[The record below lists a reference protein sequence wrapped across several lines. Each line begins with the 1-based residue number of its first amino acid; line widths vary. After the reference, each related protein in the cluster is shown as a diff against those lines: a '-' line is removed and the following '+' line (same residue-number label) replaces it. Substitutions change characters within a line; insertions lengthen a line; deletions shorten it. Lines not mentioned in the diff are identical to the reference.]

1 MSRSLRDSPP
11 RAMSKARSRSDKTP
25 QTPRCCGCKE
35 RDVQIDALRNENH
48 ALLLEVEELR
58 ARAMQLTEALQ
69 GQETDVKTLLSQD
82 EHLKAE
88 NDQLK
93 AQTAEL
99 LQELERTKAQLLGC
113 QGSPD
118 VGCCHS
124 PSIQLQLQEIS
135 RERNEFAAANRQLA
149 EELAELQ
156 RLLQDQTSSRAMEA
170 ETNARLKVQLQ
181 ELQSLRCNAE
191 RQLREYGSPSRR
203 SLPSHSPCCASPSV
217 ADPGCI
223 LLKQKIREL
232 ELQANKSTNALAEKD
247 AELVH
252 LRELLRTFSTAAL
265 HWEGR
270 SAEKEGCAGEGGERE
285 CSRISDSCPGS
296 KSPGMGSKPLSTKA
310 VLLPQLQ
317 RVLES
322 MGGENNILIAENV
335 RLLHEN
341 GQLSTLVHELTS
353 QVASLQVFRD
363 EAREVQQRLEAEKGN
378 TIRLK
383 SLEAELSAAHLSISE
398 LGTELSTARKEVS
411 QLQYDTAHREQ
422 LASSLQARLVEADG
436 ELRLTLE
443 KLNNATRAASGEAQ
457 KQNAIFVELKSQLI
471 SHVTCFH
478 EELKQVLCQLA
489 GLVPRLSDSLE
500 KYALVGARASIDQ
513 ALHIAHG
520 FLRCIQGLST
530 EMFYTGEEDVV
541 SRGLLQQVAVSEQRC
556 SQHAAE
562 NCRLIEALK
571 STDRKVTEASE
582 HLNCLQ
588 SENLSLRSMVQQ
600 SGQEVLSLRAYAGRT
615 EIANNQLE
623 TTVGLLSGEN
633 GFLKAQY
640 QQLLCSSQDTRYQEA
655 FRLQQEISGMANTI
669 RQTQLQV
676 QERDLTI
683 QNLKHQIDQL
693 TEEAAKVRAEF
704 VAVRGTCSTE
714 TARLLEEI
722 MTCRTE
728 LQQARSG
735 QEVKSGE
742 VIRLQQEIS
751 TLQGGFAEK
760 QLLLQNL
767 DLASE
772 KLKQDRE
779 RCLEESIKLQA
790 QLSSVVSSAEVES
803 FRLKSE
809 LKASALQVE
818 RLSQCQRDAEKEV
831 VRVQQELTSALIS
844 VKDRDSEIAALK
856 LERDRCSNESAKL
869 HGELSSL
876 RGSLVENERLKDEI
890 RACADQLE
898 QAREEESA
906 EAIRLQN
913 EIVRL
918 TSEIRD
924 AQVQLQTREKAY
936 DMLQRDLEL
945 CREESDKLRVEVQ
958 TVRSAASTEASSLK
972 SELKAC
978 VVQLERL
985 TLEGQGKRDEVIRMQ
1000 QEMSSLSLSVQERD
1014 LVLQK
1019 LKQSRDQGFED
1030 SAKLRAELAAVRGT
1044 TLTENARL
1052 KEELKACALQLEQ
1065 ARKGQQDKT
1074 GEVIRLTQEIS
1085 SLRTGIQEAELFARN
1100 RDVQYDQVEQSSRRC
1115 LEDCAKLQAEIAS
1128 ARSSANAETI
1138 QLKNELD
1145 ACVIQLEQATKL
1157 YHEKYEEAFRM
1168 QEEMSAIRTTLQ
1180 DREAT
1185 FSALLQERDSLLEQ
1199 LTQLQ
1204 GELVRVRDAAFV
1216 ETGQQKEEIKGFM
1229 HQLEQVTRALAE
1241 LHSQCSQTGWR
1252 GQRAAQD
1259 PHLLEMQAGIR
1270 SLSEQLQR
1278 SRDELA
1284 ARIAD
1289 NTNVSVQVQ
1298 TTPCQVAVF
1307 DERQYQQ
1314 VPESARR
1321 SMKEQELGYLRE
1333 QLNLTRAELHA
1344 ARGQKNFYLQEGSSR
1359 VTARPPQLHR
1369 PMDTRDSVSFGTG
1382 RVVEIVRPVEP
1393 GTR

>member
-640 QQLLCSSQDTRYQEA
+640 QQLLRSSQDARCQEVS
-655 FRLQQEISGMANTI
+655 RLQQEISRMANTI

-676 QERDLTI
+676 QERDLSI
-683 QNLKHQIDQL
+683 QNLKQQRDQL
-693 TEEAAKVRAEF
+693 TEEAGKVCAELAAIRAAAYQEST
-704 VAVRGTCSTE
+704 RLKEELKLSTE
-714 TARLLEEI
+714 
-722 MTCRTE
+722 E
-728 LQQARSG
+728 LQQSRSDL
-735 QEVKSGE
+735 EAKSEE

-751 TLQGGFAEK
+751 TLTVTLRQA
-760 QLLLQNL
+760 QLQAQ
-767 DLASE
+767 DREMVFE

-779 RCLEESIKLQA
+779 QCL
-790 QLSSVVSSAEVES
+790 
-803 FRLKSE
+803 
-809 LKASALQVE
+809 
-818 RLSQCQRDAEKEV
+818 D
-831 VRVQQELTSALIS
+831 
-844 VKDRDSEIAALK
+844 
-856 LERDRCSNESAKL
+856 ESAKVR
-869 HGELSSL
+869 GELAS
-876 RGSLVENERLKDEI
+876 V
-890 RACADQLE
+890 RA
-898 QAREEESA
+898 
-906 EAIRLQN
+906 
-913 EIVRL
+913 
-918 TSEIRD
+918 
-924 AQVQLQTREKAY
+924 
-936 DMLQRDLEL
+936 
-945 CREESDKLRVEVQ
+945 
-958 TVRSAASTEASSLK
+958 AANTET
-972 SELKAC
+972 C
-978 VVQLERL
+978 
-985 TLEGQGKRDEVIRMQ
+985 
-1000 QEMSSLSLSVQERD
+1000 
-1014 LVLQK
+1014 
-1019 LKQSRDQGFED
+1019 
-1030 SAKLRAELAAVRGT
+1030 
-1044 TLTENARL
+1044 RL
-1052 KEELKACALQLEQ
+1052 KEELKAYANQLEQARSEQQAKSEEVIRLQQEVTTLTVSIRQAQLQAQDREVAFEKLKQDREQCAQESAKIRSECSKLRAELATVSGAALTENSHLKEELRCCSGQLEQATKCQQEKHKEVVRLQQEISAMTLTAQEREMALEKVKEARDQSFEENSQLRSEFARSSGCVQSENCRLKEQLSCCGLKFEETTKSLRLKVEESSRLQEEACKLNLALRQAQLQAQDRDLALEKMKLDRDQWLDECARLRADCSKLRAEVSSVSGAALSENVRLKDALKACAFQLEQ
-1065 ARKGQQDKT
+1065 ARKG
-1074 GEVIRLTQEIS
+1074 
-1085 SLRTGIQEAELFARN
+1085 
-1100 RDVQYDQVEQSSRRC
+1100 
-1115 LEDCAKLQAEIAS
+1115 
-1128 ARSSANAETI
+1128 
-1138 QLKNELD
+1138 
-1145 ACVIQLEQATKL
+1145 
-1157 YHEKYEEAFRM
+1157 
-1168 QEEMSAIRTTLQ
+1168 
-1180 DREAT
+1180 
-1185 FSALLQERDSLLEQ
+1185 
-1199 LTQLQ
+1199 
-1204 GELVRVRDAAFV
+1204 
-1216 ETGQQKEEIKGFM
+1216 
-1229 HQLEQVTRALAE
+1229 
-1241 LHSQCSQTGWR
+1241 
-1252 GQRAAQD
+1252 
-1259 PHLLEMQAGIR
+1259 
-1270 SLSEQLQR
+1270 
-1278 SRDELA
+1278 
-1284 ARIAD
+1284 
-1289 NTNVSVQVQ
+1289 
-1298 TTPCQVAVF
+1298 
-1307 DERQYQQ
+1307 
-1314 VPESARR
+1314 
-1321 SMKEQELGYLRE
+1321 
-1333 QLNLTRAELHA
+1333 
-1344 ARGQKNFYLQEGSSR
+1344 
-1359 VTARPPQLHR
+1359 
-1369 PMDTRDSVSFGTG
+1369 
-1382 RVVEIVRPVEP
+1382 
-1393 GTR
+1393 